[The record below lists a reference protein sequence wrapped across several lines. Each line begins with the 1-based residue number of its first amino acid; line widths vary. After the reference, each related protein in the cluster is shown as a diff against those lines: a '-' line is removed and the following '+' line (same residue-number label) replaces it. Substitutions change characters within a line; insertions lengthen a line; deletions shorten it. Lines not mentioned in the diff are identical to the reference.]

1 MCPGGSRGTRSR
13 GRRQNPSPGPD
24 SELER
29 VFIWDLDETIIIF
42 HSLLTG
48 AFAQRYGK
56 VRTSSAQ
63 RSRLRFAKAHAR
75 RCPEIGAENS
85 SRKKTVHEH
94 AKYVVHVLV
103 AKRTIVLHGWTRNWR
118 LDEKFYFTIKTV
130 LRVKQNLIFIK
141 IKSRTIS

>member
-1 MCPGGSRGTRSR
+1 MFYHLWSYDGRRENVCIVTVNCPKHYYTDCDDVNKMAVAWACSAGSRGGRSR

-56 VRTSSAQ
+56 VSRSVITMRFSSI
-63 RSRLRFAKAHAR
+63 F
-75 RCPEIGAENS
+75 I
-85 SRKKTVHEH
+85 
-94 AKYVVHVLV
+94 
-103 AKRTIVLHGWTRNWR
+103 I
-118 LDEKFYFTIKTV
+118 FYF
-130 LRVKQNLIFIK
+130 LFLFLFIFKFKKGTLGSIDPEG
-141 IKSRTIS
+141 

>member
-1 MCPGGSRGTRSR
+1 MKWRSCVGICLAGSRGGRSR

-56 VRTSSAQ
+56 ASSSVLAY
-63 RSRLRFAKAHAR
+63 RSCYSLSKPQNGRRKSDPAKLSA
-75 RCPEIGAENS
+75 I
-85 SRKKTVHEH
+85 SRI
-94 AKYVVHVLV
+94 HVYMHLLSGLV
-103 AKRTIVLHGWTRNWR
+103 
-118 LDEKFYFTIKTV
+118 F
-130 LRVKQNLIFIK
+130 
-141 IKSRTIS
+141 